1 MPIRRAT
8 IHDSEALVRVKRPGP
23 GRPCLAL
30 EQQQLRRFALV
41 DEGIAEYLLA
51 ERDMEVVGHAFL
63 RLAGTQSGPG
73 YPDIE
78 DLYVRADCRGHG
90 IGSELLAACEAVA
103 LQHGF
108 THVGL
113 SVNPTFNRQAL
124 RLYERLGYCDT
135 GRPPHLDGIYAG
147 VTDWCIEM
155 VKSITLSDSPSVF
168 SKNE

>member
-1 MPIRRAT
+1 MLIRRAT
-8 IHDSEALVRVKRPGP
+8 AHDSEALVRLKRPGA

-41 DEGIAEYLLA
+41 GEGRAAYLLA
-51 ERDMEVVGHAFL
+51 ERDMDLVGHVFL
-63 RLAGTQSGPG
+63 GFDGTRSAPG

-90 IGSELLAACEAVA
+90 IGSELLAACEVIA
-103 LQHGF
+103 LELGS

-113 SVNPTFNRQAL
+113 SVNPTVNRQAL
-124 RLYERLGYCDT
+124 RLYERLGYRDT
-135 GRPPHLDGIYAG
+135 GHPPHLDGIYAG

-155 VKSITLSDSPSVF
+155 VKSITLSDSPSVS
-168 SKNE
+168 SKKE